1 MRKLKKGYTSRLTN
15 RYIYELKERNTA
27 LVDVNK
33 GLDGFLKEEMDA
45 SHIKT
50 FAQLKESLEEKLK
63 ISLKEFQGLKD
74 QVSTFQDTSAILE
87 SKLEKLLALNQALKK
102 RFNNDT
108 KSRIQELENALEVKN
123 QALVQANSKLEEIKK
138 EFAQVLESN
147 EVAKKN
153 LFKRETMISEAL
165 HKLSILSES
174 RVQSA
179 AVNSIK
185 DCLLN

>member
-1 MRKLKKGYTSRLTN
+1 MIFYQVK
-15 RYIYELKERNTA
+15 RYIFELKERNTA

-33 GLDGFLKEEMDA
+33 GLDSFLKQEIDA

-50 FAQLKESLEEKLK
+50 FAQLKESLETKMQAS
-63 ISLKEFQGLKD
+63 IKEFKGLKD
-74 QVSTFQDTSAILE
+74 QVSSFQDTSAILE

-102 RFNNDT
+102 RVNSDT
-108 KSRIQELENALEVKN
+108 KSKLQELENALELKN
-123 QALVQANSKLEEIKK
+123 QSLLEANAKLEEIKK
-138 EFAQVLESN
+138 EFALVLESN

-165 HKLSILSES
+165 HKLSILSDS

>member
-1 MRKLKKGYTSRLTN
+1 
-15 RYIYELKERNTA
+15 
-27 LVDVNK
+27 VDVNK
-33 GLDGFLKEEMDA
+33 GLDGFLKEEIDA

-50 FAQLKESLEEKLK
+50 FVQLKQSLEQKLK
-63 ISLKEFQGLKD
+63 LSLKEFRDLKE

-87 SKLEKLLALNQALKK
+87 SKLEKLMALNHALKK
-102 RFNNDT
+102 RVNHDT
-108 KSRIQELENALEVKN
+108 KSRIQELENSLELKN
-123 QALVQANSKLEEIKK
+123 KSLLLANAKLEEIKR
-138 EFAQVLESN
+138 EFSQVLESN
-147 EVAKKN
+147 EAAKKN
-153 LFKRETMISEAL
+153 LFKRENMISEAL